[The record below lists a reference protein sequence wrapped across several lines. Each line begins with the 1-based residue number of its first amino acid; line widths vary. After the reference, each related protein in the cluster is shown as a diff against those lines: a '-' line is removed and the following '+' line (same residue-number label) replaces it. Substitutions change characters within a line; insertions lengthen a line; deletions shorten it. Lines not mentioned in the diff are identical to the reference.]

1 MGVQKSEEQRTF
13 RGAAD
18 KGGAEKALGSWEV
31 PRSRR
36 RHWGEGGE
44 EGSLGQWPGV
54 PQGPCL
60 GFRGALGIPTPP
72 PLDSPNPPSTKDTA
86 WPRPCPSASCPD
98 WGMTWCRRC
107 LPVACAAA
115 SLLSSARL
123 SRAPGPGS
131 EEPAAAPAPRWRWQH
146 PRGPVRSRQP
156 PPPPPPARGNTGHCP
171 AEWGWGPR
179 GAGLGLPLSGCGFLR
194 GLVPALLCAAR
205 RSLLPALA
213 RSSARP
219 LTLSPAP

>member
-1 MGVQKSEEQRTF
+1 MVFLVVHKTSLQIHWV
-13 RGAAD
+13 
-18 KGGAEKALGSWEV
+18 LPGSW
-31 PRSRR
+31 PHAYS
-36 RHWGEGGE
+36 
-44 EGSLGQWPGV
+44 QW
-54 PQGPCL
+54 
-60 GFRGALGIPTPP
+60 
-72 PLDSPNPPSTKDTA
+72 A

-115 SLLSSARL
+115 ASLPSSARL
-123 SRAPGPGS
+123 SRALGPGS

-179 GAGLGLPLSGCGFLR
+179 SARLGLPVSGCGS
-194 GLVPALLCAAR
+194 AAAR
-205 RSLLPALA
+205 PQ
-213 RSSARP
+213 RSSAPRD
-219 LTLSPAP
+219 APSCLL